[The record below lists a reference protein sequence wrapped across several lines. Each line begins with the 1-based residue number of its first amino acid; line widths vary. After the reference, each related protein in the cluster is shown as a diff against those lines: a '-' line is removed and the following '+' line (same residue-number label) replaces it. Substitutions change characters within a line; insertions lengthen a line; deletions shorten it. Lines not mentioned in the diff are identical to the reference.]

1 MRSETF
7 ISRWLVKRGES
18 SLKQLHVAA
27 EIEKKFFFLEGAD
40 LRGQSV

>member
-27 EIEKKFFFLEGAD
+27 EIQKNFLEGAD

>member
-7 ISRWLVKRGES
+7 ISRWLVKKGES

-27 EIEKKFFFLEGAD
+27 EIKVFFLEGAD
-40 LRGQSV
+40 FRGQSV